1 MKKKTTKI
9 IFTVLAVLIVVS
21 VGIGG
26 YFWWNNANWPGEPVQ
41 MQMHVDF
48 PEPQNLA
55 DGNGERVKVILLMG
69 QSNATGIGYVEY
81 LQKNTTPEQ
90 YAKYENGFDSV
101 LINFSLDNNTNSS
114 NGEFVNVDLNCS
126 IWPGTVFGPEVG
138 MAEKFSEEWG
148 DEKVI
153 ILKYTYSG
161 TCLYTQWLAKGERG
175 SIYGAMQKF
184 VDTYMSALHSKGYN
198 AYLGAICWMQGESDA
213 TSDTATEWYYRAQSN
228 FISYLR
234 EDFAKY
240 AEEGGICFIDAGISD
255 SGYWKGY
262 QTVNAAKEK
271 IAGESNLNYYFSTI
285 DAGLTYHL
293 EPLEKPDV
301 AHYDSLSTL
310 QLGHL
315 FGDYVIKAY
324 REHHA
329 K

>member
-48 PEPQNLA
+48 PKPQNLA

-138 MAEKFSEEWG
+138 MAEKFSKEWG

-213 TSDTATEWYYRAQSN
+213 
-228 FISYLR
+228 
-234 EDFAKY
+234 
-240 AEEGGICFIDAGISD
+240 GGIGCHKRYRYRVVLS
-255 SGYWKGY
+255 S
-262 QTVNAAKEK
+262 AKQ
-271 IAGESNLNYYFSTI
+271 F
-285 DAGLTYHL
+285 HF
-293 EPLEKPDV
+293 
-301 AHYDSLSTL
+301 
-310 QLGHL
+310 L
-315 FGDYVIKAY
+315 FEGRFCKVCRGGRYLFY
-324 REHHA
+324 
-329 K
+329 